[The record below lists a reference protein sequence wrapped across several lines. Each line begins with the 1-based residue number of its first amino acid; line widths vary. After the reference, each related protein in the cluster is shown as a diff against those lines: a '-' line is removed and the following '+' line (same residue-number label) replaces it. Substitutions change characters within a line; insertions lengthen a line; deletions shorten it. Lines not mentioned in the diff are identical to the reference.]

1 MTKLVAFPLDEDR
14 DHFVSIITHCE
25 AILDHIK
32 DHVNSLPLL
41 HRPLRVQPIF
51 DVVQCR
57 TAFKHALEKQHL
69 SPGLNSTFLQIYQSA
84 VDRTTQVATKVLL
97 ELELAKSRP
106 VTTADIAVCMQ
117 SFLERKWE
125 RYQRY
130 FLDTVVQ
137 AKTRLEA
144 EAAAARFEPG
154 DHGLPEQSQEG
165 TPTKHPRWVVEALEL
180 VFAHS
185 DNITR
190 AEKSRLAQAL
200 DLQPHQVTIWFQNRR
215 GRGPPK
221 TVERIEAPAPQTSL
235 SIHPEPVNAGGKRK
249 RDFEDE
255 GEREDRHRLPVLQE
269 DSEAPVQYPTL
280 AQKRPRVPLRD
291 FSADSSSSRYSSSPE
306 SSLAELDAFPHGRI
320 GKIRHASTDSGY
332 SSTTSVGSAMQ
343 LYGGIHH
350 AQIVDQ
356 KPDIL
361 EEPKETCDA
370 EDGAD
375 GHDEKD
381 EDEEDELEDEEDQD
395 DEEELDE
402 EDDEIV
408 DDTADTS
415 FHSNK
420 PDPSQ
425 LLFHPDGTLQPDAE
439 DLRIDL
445 NELERTLLN
454 DFKFNDF
461 FKAPSSPTTAMQRM
475 TLSAQLSSNDESALG
490 ATLSATSTAT
500 PFNWLSPINAP
511 SSEQMT
517 PGIGCSEWFSQPGN
531 CEASSISFSDITPDF
546 SNTVTQVSAASSN
559 TPQFQAP
566 PNPASALHSVSTPSH
581 QPCITPSSLAPASP
595 GPISLSD
602 TIFDFEF
609 GSLSFPADFAYS
621 FTAPDPPATPASASM
636 SPSNNTNQVP

>member
-1 MTKLVAFPLDEDR
+1 MLWK
-14 DHFVSIITHCE
+14 
-25 AILDHIK
+25 
-32 DHVNSLPLL
+32 
-41 HRPLRVQPIF
+41 
-51 DVVQCR
+51 
-57 TAFKHALEKQHL
+57 
-69 SPGLNSTFLQIYQSA
+69 
-84 VDRTTQVATKVLL
+84 L
-97 ELELAKSRP
+97 ELVTSHSVTPVDILHAMQSYLERNCERYQEFVLRTIIQAKSRFE
-106 VTTADIAVCMQ
+106 V
-117 SFLERKWE
+117 
-125 RYQRY
+125 
-130 FLDTVVQ
+130 
-137 AKTRLEA
+137 
-144 EAAAARFEPG
+144 EAAGARFEPEEDG
-154 DHGLPEQSQEG
+154 APEQSQEG

-200 DLQPHQVTIWFQNRR
+200 ELQPHQVTIWFQNRR

-221 TVERIEAPAPQTSL
+221 TVERIEAPAPQIPL
-235 SIHPEPVNAGGKRK
+235 STHPEPVSAGSKRK
-249 RDFEDE
+249 RDYEDE

-269 DSEAPVQYPTL
+269 ESIAPVQYPTL

-320 GKIRHASTDSGY
+320 GKIRHASADSGY
-332 SSTTSVGSAMQ
+332 SSTTSVGSVMQ

-350 AQIVDQ
+350 AQISDQ

-361 EEPKETCDA
+361 DEPKETC
-370 EDGAD
+370 EEGDGAD

-381 EDEEDELEDEEDQD
+381 EDEEDELEDEEDED
-395 DEEELDE
+395 DEEDLDE
-402 EDDEIV
+402 EEDEPA

-415 FHSNK
+415 FHFNK

-475 TLSAQLSSNDESALG
+475 TLSAQQIGNNESALG
-490 ATLSATSTAT
+490 AALTATSTAT
-500 PFNWLSPINAP
+500 AFDGLSPINSP
-511 SSEQMT
+511 SNEQMT

-531 CEASSISFSDITPDF
+531 CEASNISFSDIAPDF
-546 SNTVTQVSAASSN
+546 SNTVTQVSAVSPN
-559 TPQFQAP
+559 TLQLQDT
-566 PNPASALHSVSTPSH
+566 PNPATAPHSFSTPSH

-595 GPISLSD
+595 GPLSLSEN
-602 TIFDFEF
+602 IFDFEF
-609 GSLSFPADFAYS
+609 GTLNFHADFAYS
-621 FTAPDPPATPASASM
+621 FTAPDPLATPASASM
-636 SPSNNTNQVP
+636 SPSNNTN

>member
-1 MTKLVAFPLDEDR
+1 MT
-14 DHFVSIITHCE
+14 H
-25 AILDHIK
+25 
-32 DHVNSLPLL
+32 
-41 HRPLRVQPIF
+41 HRQN
-51 DVVQCR
+51 
-57 TAFKHALEKQHL
+57 FKHALQRQHL
-69 SPGLNSTFLQIYQSA
+69 SPSLSSSLLHLYASGINS
-84 VDRTTQVATKVLL
+84 VTQTAADVLWRL
-97 ELELAKSRP
+97 ELVSSRPITPADILESMHSCLERKCKDYQKFILDLIAAAKSR
-106 VTTADIAVCMQ
+106 
-117 SFLERKWE
+117 LEI
-125 RYQRY
+125 
-130 FLDTVVQ
+130 
-137 AKTRLEA
+137 
-144 EAAAARFEPG
+144 EAAAARFEPEE
-154 DHGLPEQSQEG
+154 DDTLEQSHEG
-165 TPTKHPRWVVEALEL
+165 TSTKHPRWVVEALEL

-200 DLQPHQVTIWFQNRR
+200 ELQPHQVTIWFQNRR

-255 GEREDRHRLPVLQE
+255 GEREDRHRLPVLHE
-269 DSEAPVQYPTL
+269 ESEAPVQYPTL

-291 FSADSSSSRYSSSPE
+291 FSADSNGSRYSSSPE
-306 SSLAELDAFPHGRI
+306 SSVADLDAFPHGRI

-350 AQIVDQ
+350 AQMVDQ

-361 EEPKETCDA
+361 DEPKETCEE

-381 EDEEDELEDEEDQD
+381 EQEEDELEDEEDED
-395 DEEELDE
+395 DEEDLDE
-402 EDDEIV
+402 EEDEPA

-415 FHSNK
+415 FHFNK

-475 TLSAQLSSNDESALG
+475 TLSAQQIGNNESALG
-490 ATLSATSTAT
+490 AALTATSTAT
-500 PFNWLSPINAP
+500 AFDWLSPINSP
-511 SSEQMT
+511 SNEQMT

-531 CEASSISFSDITPDF
+531 GEASNISFSDIAPDF
-546 SNTVTQVSAASSN
+546 SSTVTQVSAASPN
-559 TPQFQAP
+559 TPQFQTP

-581 QPCITPSSLAPASP
+581 QPCIIPSSLAPASP
-595 GPISLSD
+595 GPVSLSD

-621 FTAPDPPATPASASM
+621 FTAPDPLATPASASM